1 MVDLN
6 LMERKQIMK
15 KFRHRKGETALDELL
30 EQDKLI
36 NILIGNWI

>member
-6 LMERKQIMK
+6 PMERKQIAK

-30 EQDKLI
+30 EQNQYI
-36 NILIGNWI
+36 HVFEGGHI